1 MLEMPAQGMRRFWE
15 QGAIALVL
23 VLALAI
29 VPCQADFPTAMAWA
43 GLYSVLGA

>member
-23 VLALAI
+23 ALAI
-29 VPCQADFPTAMAWA
+29 VLCQGTLESDRWEKTLLTV
-43 GLYSVLGA
+43 GL